1 MGLKEWWEARQ
12 QNKQEHENEKLLEL
26 AEHPHDIDTSG
37 TDIDDVKMDVGN
49 SRATQGGELSSDE
62 VHRIE

>member
-1 MGLKEWWEARQ
+1 MGLKEWWESRQ
-12 QNKQEHENEKLLEL
+12 QKKQEHENEKLLEL

-37 TDIDDVKMDVGN
+37 TDIDDVKMDAGN